1 MPCSVIHDHS
11 CEMHFVK
18 RFLLVFNLAY
28 KFYIPIHVLPALIFK
43 RRKLTK
49 EPLKI
54 LKAAAKNILK
64 STLFIS
70 CYVSFYWY
78 FICKIKN
85 YRKCKKTLSRSYF
98 WLSGEMFTVWSF
110 STLSSLFCLLALT
123 PDAAGDV
130 SPHRKTSLL
139 SYDANS
145 SLIASIHNS
154 RSGLSFPRW
163 ARDSFQLR
171 LLPQSQRRLRR
182 LRH

>member
-28 KFYIPIHVLPALIFK
+28 KFYIPIHILPALIFK

-49 EPLKI
+49 EPIKI
-54 LKAAAKNILK
+54 LRAAAKNILK

-85 YRKCKKTLSRSYF
+85 YRKKTDKWNIILAASLCCFSVLWEPSNRRSEMALYMFPRFLESAMLYLVDRGYVKPIPKGEVVAFAIALSFIMYCYQNEEKNIKPSYH
-98 WLSGEMFTVWSF
+98 
-110 STLSSLFCLLALT
+110 SLFKKFF
-123 PDAAGDV
+123 GQV
-130 SPHRKTSLL
+130 
-139 SYDANS
+139 
-145 SLIASIHNS
+145 
-154 RSGLSFPRW
+154 
-163 ARDSFQLR
+163 
-171 LLPQSQRRLRR
+171 
-182 LRH
+182 